1 MKWSGAEILD
11 TIANIDSAE
20 DSQTIIDTFTKH
32 VEAYGITGVLIGQI
46 VDSETVRKGNPL
58 RVSTWPTELLN
69 ARVDQRAAT
78 HDPIIAY
85 ALKTSRPFFWD
96 QAFEYATRYGRKIT
110 SNARDYGLKN
120 GLMIP
125 VMDLEKTPGGV
136 SLGGEQLDVTPED
149 VRILSLISNHCY
161 FRLEEMMGPY
171 PFEVRANLS
180 GLETDALHF
189 AASGKTT
196 WETSRILDVSEAS
209 VKNALKRARTKLG
222 ADTTVHATAIAMR
235 KRIII

>member
-136 SLGGEQLDVTPED
+136 SLGGEQL
-149 VRILSLISNHCY
+149 LSLIH
-161 FRLEEMMGPY
+161 
-171 PFEVRANLS
+171 
-180 GLETDALHF
+180 
-189 AASGKTT
+189 
-196 WETSRILDVSEAS
+196 I
-209 VKNALKRARTKLG
+209 
-222 ADTTVHATAIAMR
+222 
-235 KRIII
+235 